1 VPPRTADSAPYVP
14 YRPGRSARTHEAR
27 QPRQV
32 KPERTAFEPADATE
46 DEASEAL
53 WKPRDLYTAGSYLII
68 PGSLLRN
75 SHCTR
80 SLRRFIHRGQRNVR
94 LSVAV
99 VGATVARL
107 GCMLVEMTR
116 RELHRPFRAER
127 TALVVEDDPRLLE
140 ATTQWFE
147 SMSFRVLSARHF
159 DAAIV
164 HLAQFRAHV
173 VCVNI
178 ELPSKSGYE
187 LCEYI
192 RGPLGLS
199 GLPIIVTSERGHAED
214 RAQAEEV
221 GANAFLQKPFS
232 LRQLTRSVESLLDR
246 APSRLP
252 AKGDLERLSGYCYV

>member
-1 VPPRTADSAPYVP
+1 
-14 YRPGRSARTHEAR
+14 
-27 QPRQV
+27 
-32 KPERTAFEPADATE
+32 
-46 DEASEAL
+46 
-53 WKPRDLYTAGSYLII
+53 
-68 PGSLLRN
+68 
-75 SHCTR
+75 
-80 SLRRFIHRGQRNVR
+80 
-94 LSVAV
+94 
-99 VGATVARL
+99 
-107 GCMLVEMTR
+107 MLVEMTR
-116 RELHRPFRAER
+116 RESHRPFRAER